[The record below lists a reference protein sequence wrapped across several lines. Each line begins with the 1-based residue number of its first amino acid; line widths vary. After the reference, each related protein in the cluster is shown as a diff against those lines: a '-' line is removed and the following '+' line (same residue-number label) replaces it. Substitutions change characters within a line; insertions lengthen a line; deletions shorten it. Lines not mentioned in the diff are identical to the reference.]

1 MKGRRACA
9 SSRIARGSGRDVPA
23 VMVGERLHEARAGI
37 KDEPDQSDRGLWYK
51 KPHVPNSQEG
61 PDMNR
66 AVRVIAIA
74 PLVAMAMTRTAR
86 FMSGPSWEFGTC
98 GFLYHSPRSD

>member
-1 MKGRRACA
+1 
-9 SSRIARGSGRDVPA
+9 
-23 VMVGERLHEARAGI
+23 VGERLHEARAGI

-74 PLVAMAMTRTAR
+74 TLVAGAAISAMPTTAHTLPAADLQVTVVGQDGVAR
-86 FMSGPSWEFGTC
+86 A
-98 GFLYHSPRSD
+98 PRLCRRNFEGCSTSTIHQCKC